1 MAHTKNSITIKA
13 PYDRI
18 FDITNDIERWPEL
31 FEEYTEGKILERKEN
46 KITFQLTNNQGN
58 SWRSSRVLDKENK
71 LCTAQRE
78 EPMFPFKYMNLKWT
92 YEEEGEEGVKMTW
105 EQDFEMDPKAK
116 YNDAQAEELIN
127 KHSLDNMKRIKELIE
142 SGKVE

>member
-1 MAHTKNSITIKA
+1 MAHTKNSITIDA
-13 PYDRI
+13 PYDRL

-31 FEEYTEGKILERKEN
+31 FEEYTEGKILNREGN

-71 LCTAQRE
+71 VCTAQRE
-78 EPMFPFKYMNLKWT
+78 DPMFPFKYMNLKWT
-92 YEEEGEEGVKMTW
+92 YEEREEAVRMTW

-127 KHSLDNMKRIKELIE
+127 KHSVENMKRIKELIE
-142 SGKVE
+142 SGKV

>member
-1 MAHTKNSITIKA
+1 MAHTKNSITIDA
-13 PYDRI
+13 PYDRL

-31 FEEYTEGKILERKEN
+31 FEEYTEGRILNREGN

-71 LCTAQRE
+71 VCTAQRE
-78 EPMFPFKYMNLKWT
+78 DPLFPFKYMNLKWT
-92 YEEEGEEGVKMTW
+92 YEERDEGVQMTW

-127 KHSLDNMKRIKELIE
+127 KHSVENMKRIKELIE
-142 SGKVE
+142 SGKV

>member
-1 MAHTKNSITIKA
+1 MAHTKNSITINA
-13 PYDRI
+13 PYEMV

-31 FEEYTEGKILERKEN
+31 FDEYTEGKILNREGN

-58 SWRSSRVLDKENK
+58 SWRSSRILDKENK

-92 YEEEGEEGVKMTW
+92 YEEDEKGVTMTW

-116 YNDAQAEELIN
+116 FNDTQAEELIN
-127 KHSLDNMKRIKELIE
+127 KHSLENMKRIKELIE
-142 SGKVE
+142 SGKV